1 MLRAIFAIV
10 LLAVTAGA
18 DLAQADVYAD
28 SLASPSRLDG
38 DAARDAGRK
47 PDKVLAFF
55 GIGPDMV
62 VLDMFSGGGYYAEII
77 SKVVGKKGRVVAHSN
92 SAYLNFVGEEFEA
105 RHANGRLPNVDVL
118 MAENN
123 ELHLDADQFDAITM
137 VLAFHDTY
145 WINPEGGWPEIDRTT
160 MNAELFASLKPG
172 GVLGV
177 VDHSAAAGSSTDTVA
192 TLHRIDRAIAV
203 ADLETAGF
211 VLESESY
218 VLRNAEDDYSK
229 GVFTPGV
236 RGTTDRFILLFR
248 KPD

>member
-1 MLRAIFAIV
+1 MIRSIFAIV
-10 LLAVTAGA
+10 LLAVAAGA
-18 DLAQADVYAD
+18 DVAQADVYAD
-28 SLASPSRLDG
+28 ALASPSRLDG

-47 PDKVLAFF
+47 PDEVLAFF

-77 SKVVGKKGRVVAHSN
+77 SKVVGKKGSVVAHSN
-92 SAYLNFVGEEFEA
+92 SAYLKFVGEEFEA
-105 RHANGRLPNVDVL
+105 RHASGRLPNVDVL

-123 ELHLDADQFDAITM
+123 ELQLDADQFDAITM
-137 VLAFHDTY
+137 VLSFHDTY
-145 WINPEGGWPEIDRTT
+145 WINPDDGWPEIDRAT

-177 VDHSAAAGSSTDTVA
+177 VDHSAAAGASTDTVA
-192 TLHRIDRAIAV
+192 TLHRIDRTIAV
-203 ADLETAGF
+203 ADFEAAGF

-218 VLRNAEDDYSK
+218 VLRNAEDDYSE
-229 GVFTPGV
+229 GVFAPGI
-236 RGTTDRFILLFR
+236 RGNTDRFILLFR